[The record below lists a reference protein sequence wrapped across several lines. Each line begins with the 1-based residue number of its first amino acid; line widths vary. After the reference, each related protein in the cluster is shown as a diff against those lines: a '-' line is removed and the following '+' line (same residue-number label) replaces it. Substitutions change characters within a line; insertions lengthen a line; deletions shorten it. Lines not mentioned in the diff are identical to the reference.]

1 MAWAPGA
8 EALYLFGG
16 GGTAGFSADTY
27 RYGAGAWTR
36 LEASGPLARY
46 DAVMLPSSSEDAL
59 LLFGGSYGATGA
71 AFYADLWRFDVASES
86 WSEVALPEGPGG
98 RRIAWVVRDPDRGGL
113 YVGFGYDGDMQPLG
127 DLWYA
132 DLDAL
137 AWAEIALPDDRP
149 ASRGFA
155 PALPGGE
162 AALGTA
168 RRRLWRERPHARR
181 VAARALSRRHDACA
195 RACGSMPVAHA
206 GTEYPQEHASH
217 AHDHLDDRSRRPR
230 GALLPGRLRGL
241 TRPLGARLGRR
252 RAVRPDR
259 VRRRPGLLQREL
271 RHLHRAGRGLPRDRL
286 RGRGR
291 RRALRRLGV
300 RRGPDLLPGLSG
312 RAGLLRERFLLSGG
326 ACPPPPPGCE
336 SCAEGELCCPGCG
349 SESFCASGP
358 WCPDLDCPP
367 PPPGCQS
374 CGAGELC
381 CPGCPGTG
389 SFCVSGSECPVF
401 DCPMPVCEGLSYCDC
416 TAATGCEPLVDLTPG
431 CVCPCDD
438 PFNCTG
444 ELCACACGGAE
455 YRGCATQGQCAETE
469 LHCGFGCSAVRGP
482 DGCLTCVCAGG

>member
-1 MAWAPGA
+1 MRTITSTTAHGALAALFFLAGCAGSHGRSGPDSGAGERCGPTVCAVGQVCCNASCGICTAPDEGCPAIACVDAGGGELCGGSVCGEGQTCCPGCPGA
-8 EALYLFGG
+8 PDFCV
-16 GGTAGFSADTY
+16 
-27 RYGAGAWTR
+27 
-36 LEASGPLARY
+36 SGSFCP
-46 DAVMLPSSSEDAL
+46 
-59 LLFGGSYGATGA
+59 
-71 AFYADLWRFDVASES
+71 
-86 WSEVALPEGPGG
+86 
-98 RRIAWVVRDPDRGGL
+98 
-113 YVGFGYDGDMQPLG
+113 
-127 DLWYA
+127 
-132 DLDAL
+132 
-137 AWAEIALPDDRP
+137 
-149 ASRGFA
+149 
-155 PALPGGE
+155 
-162 AALGTA
+162 
-168 RRRLWRERPHARR
+168 
-181 VAARALSRRHDACA
+181 
-195 RACGSMPVAHA
+195 
-206 GTEYPQEHASH
+206 
-217 AHDHLDDRSRRPR
+217 
-230 GALLPGRLRGL
+230 
-241 TRPLGARLGRR
+241 
-252 RAVRPDR
+252 
-259 VRRRPGLLQREL
+259 
-271 RHLHRAGRGLPRDRL
+271 
-286 RGRGR
+286 
-291 RRALRRLGV
+291 
-300 RRGPDLLPGLSG
+300 
-312 RAGLLRERFLLSGG
+312 GG

-367 PPPGCQS
+367 PPPGCES